1 MKKTIGL
8 IVAMDKELSLFV
20 DNNPSVSI
28 DSKSGCFDFYIM
40 NVDDNVLVIAKS
52 GIGKVNSA
60 LCVSTMINEYHPDCI
75 ITSGVNS
82 SKMIY

>member
-28 DSKSGCFDFYIM
+28 ESKCGCFDFLSRPLIVSPYQEYGCFAFLS
-40 NVDDNVLVIAKS
+40 LVCS
-52 GIGKVNSA
+52 
-60 LCVSTMINEYHPDCI
+60 LE
-75 ITSGVNS
+75 
-82 SKMIY
+82 

>member
-28 DSKSGCFDFYIM
+28 ES
-40 NVDDNVLVIAKS
+40 
-52 GIGKVNSA
+52 
-60 LCVSTMINEYHPDCI
+60 
-75 ITSGVNS
+75 
-82 SKMIY
+82 